1 MITINN
7 KFINGPTLLTTL
19 GLDEDYKSDREE
31 VKSDT
36 ESSHSEEEDDQV
48 FDRLEHSR
56 PEETAFTE
64 NKVEELGQVDKLLC

>member
-1 MITINN
+1 M
-7 KFINGPTLLTTL
+7 
-19 GLDEDYKSDREE
+19 
-31 VKSDT
+31 KSDT

-56 PEETAFTE
+56 PEETAFIE